1 MDAKFLKKKKNSPQ
15 KLFSGF
21 LPNFKGMFLRQR
33 LLTSLLCNRKFRPV
47 ERYRHSSTSSLLVWL
62 TLSQRQI
69 LILDPS
75 KLKEFA
81 DLSQR
86 QILILDPSRLKEF
99 ADNIFKFDENGK
111 KFLKRVESTVG
122 KGEIACYKKF
132 CFSHSVFK
140 RLALQT
146 CENQD
151 LFRKGLKV
159 KLT

>member
-33 LLTSLLCNRKFRPV
+33 LQTSLLCNRKFRPV
-47 ERYRHSSTSSLLVWL
+47 ERYRYSSTSSFVVWL

-75 KLKEFA
+75 K
-81 DLSQR
+81 
-86 QILILDPSRLKEF
+86 LKEF